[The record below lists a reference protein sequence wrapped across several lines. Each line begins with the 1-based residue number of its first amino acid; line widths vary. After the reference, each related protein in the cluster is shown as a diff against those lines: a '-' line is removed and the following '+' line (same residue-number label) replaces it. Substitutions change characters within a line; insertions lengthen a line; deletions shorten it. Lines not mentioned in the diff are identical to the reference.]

1 MRCDAPDATTST
13 MLCCRDRGGSN
24 VSEVQQR
31 FGELVLNAR
40 LSRRAVAQ
48 RAAALGVSGVALSA
62 LLAACGGSSTP
73 KPAATTGSGSS
84 SGSSATSSSST
95 TSSTSDQLAAHRKP
109 AVPSYLAL
117 GKTRTLWTPTP
128 RDSLRPAASSFKF
141 MMRSSG
147 RIPRTRNSIRVWPR
161 NGRCRR
167 MVHSTP
173 STSAGCQISQRRRV
187 HVGFSE
193 VQLRSYCRPGN

>member
-1 MRCDAPDATTST
+1 M
-13 MLCCRDRGGSN
+13 
-24 VSEVQQR
+24 SEVQQR

-95 TSSTSDQLAAHRKP
+95 TSSSAGSSTDRKPKTGGTYVFGAWQDADMLDPHTTGLAATSRILIQIYDALVWSNPEDKKLYP
-109 AVPSYLAL
+109 GLAEKWGGL
-117 GKTRTLWTPTP
+117 DRREGIHLH
-128 RDSLRPAASSFKF
+128 AAP
-141 MMRSSG
+141 G
-147 RIPRTRNSIRVWPR
+147 REIP
-161 NGRCRR
+161 
-167 MVHSTP
+167 
-173 STSAGCQISQRRRV
+173 QRRAV
-187 HVGFSE
+187 Y
-193 VQLRSYCRPGN
+193 VQRGQI

>member
-1 MRCDAPDATTST
+1 M
-13 MLCCRDRGGSN
+13 
-24 VSEVQQR
+24 SEVQQR

-95 TSSTSDQLAAHRKP
+95 TSSNSGSTGGTPKTGGTFVFGAWQDADTLDPHTTGLAATSRILIQIYDALVWKNPEDKKLYPGLAEKWEVSSDGTQYTFNLRQDVKFHNGEEFTSDSVKFSYDRIVDPATKSLGRQLG
-109 AVPSYLAL
+109 SIQSNGY
-117 GKTRTLWTPTP
+117 TR
-128 RDSLRPAASSFKF
+128 
-141 MMRSSG
+141 
-147 RIPRTRNSIRVWPR
+147 
-161 NGRCRR
+161 
-167 MVHSTP
+167 
-173 STSAGCQISQRRRV
+173 
-187 HVGFSE
+187 
-193 VQLRSYCRPGN
+193 